1 MVHLTR
7 ERKWEDLFHEGQA
20 SVNFSDEGRSFY
32 FRLVAKEVILGYAE
46 L

>member
-7 ERKWEDLFHEGQA
+7 ERKWEDLFHECQA
-20 SVNFSDEGRSFY
+20 SVNFSDEDRSFY
-32 FRLVAKEVILGYAE
+32 FRLVAKVILGYAE